1 MIRQLFLLFFCLIAG
16 LARSQEAKDS
26 IAATPRV
33 PTLIRYQTEA
43 DYRDRQISERAP
55 DTSVSRL
62 HEVFITDNGETV
74 HLGNTGSA
82 LNSIWFRPLTGL
94 TTSLGINAYSAY
106 GSGPEEQSYYRTNKR
121 YSRIDFWQGA
131 FRESGIRFLHTQNV
145 NRQLNLGLTIDRFTV
160 KEFLPEGD
168 TYFNRISLFGSYES
182 PNRRYRLFAH
192 TSWMRIKNQ
201 VNGGLSNDSA
211 FLAGSVDNLG
221 LKGSAI
227 RLSDA
232 DQRIRRRELY
242 LSQYYNFGH
251 GDATDSLFVP
261 WRLGWSL
268 RYRRDSFTYLDNA
281 SDSSYYADFFLNTS
295 ESYDSSLTDQLSNR
309 IALERVSA
317 RNAAVPLSF
326 QVYVE
331 DQRIN
336 AYQSAAT
343 DWYNQVAGLTIR
355 LGGDSTKIRVRL
367 HAAQVIS
374 GRDQENR
381 EWQAQVA
388 GKLLHDLDWYAAV
401 AQEQT
406 AVPFIFQRYS
416 GNHLQWDNDFTSQQ
430 VGLICAGIKIPKW
443 RLGLTARALQLEDYL
458 YVGYDQK
465 PAQLSGSVNGVQAEL
480 SKEFRFRKWGFGNI
494 VRFQSFDAT
503 DQLRVPELL
512 LQHALFFE
520 DALFNKALVLRTG
533 IDAWYCS
540 EWNGAAY
547 SPSTSLYYLQKTST
561 TGGYL
566 RTDLFLNL
574 KIKTAGIFLRFT
586 NLTDGLGA
594 KAYELVP
601 GYPQPGRVFHFGVR
615 WMFFDQ

>member
-1 MIRQLFLLFFCLIAG
+1 MIRQLFTFLLWINSLLVLAQEVNDSTSLI
-16 LARSQEAKDS
+16 
-26 IAATPRV
+26 PRI
-33 PTLIRYQTEA
+33 PTVIRYQTESDYA
-43 DYRDRQISERAP
+43 DRRSPELTL
-55 DTSVSRL
+55 DTSVAKL
-62 HEVFITDNGETV
+62 HQIFMTDGGDQV

-242 LSQYYNFGH
+242 LSHYYHLGH
-251 GDATDSLFVP
+251 YDDTDSLHLP
-261 WRLGWSL
+261 WRLSWST

-309 IALERVSA
+309 IALERVLA
-317 RNAAVPLSF
+317 RKALVPMAF
-326 QVYVE
+326 QVYAE
-331 DQRIN
+331 DQRIT
-336 AYQSAAT
+336 AYQSTAT
-343 DWYNQVAGLTIR
+343 NWYNQVAGLTIS

-374 GRDQENR
+374 GRDQDNR

-388 GKLLHDLDWYAAV
+388 GRLLHDLDWYAAV
-401 AQEQT
+401 SQEQT

-416 GNHLQWDNDFTSQQ
+416 GNHLQWDNAFSSQQ
-430 VGLICAGIKIPKW
+430 VGFICAGFKIPKW
-443 RLGLTARALQLEDYL
+443 RLGLSVRALRLEDYL
-458 YVGYDQK
+458 YVGYDEK

-480 SKEFRFRKWGFGNI
+480 SKEFRFRKWGFGNS

-503 DQLRVPELL
+503 DQLRVPDLL
-512 LQHALFFE
+512 LQHSFYFE

-574 KIKTAGIFLRFT
+574 KIKTAGIFLRFS